1 MNAIQKLIRVTLD
14 DGPMVAVRRTT
25 EYMAWRTRLLMRTNF
40 NEKIRV
46 FIDRRF
52 DRKYGVDTS
61 GLLGVK
67 GLDVTAEQKDS
78 GIHYEP
84 TPVPALRAILES
96 LPVDHSKFT
105 FIDYGSGKGRVL
117 LLTSEYPYRR
127 IIGVEFAN
135 SLHMVALANI
145 AKWNS
150 RKQKC
155 SDIQS
160 VCVDARDF
168 QLPDDPL
175 VIFFFTPFL
184 SPVIDRVVE
193 NIQESYRT
201 NPRPMRIVYY
211 GTNEKFMGLLS
222 KLGFSRREIYSK
234 RPFSALKHYRGFLY
248 SSDQ

>member
-1 MNAIQKLIRVTLD
+1 MNVLQKLIRVTIDEGLM
-14 DGPMVAVRRTT
+14 GAARRIA
-25 EYMAWRTRLLMRTNF
+25 EYMAWRARLLARINL
-40 NEKIRV
+40 NEKFRV

-61 GLLGVK
+61 GLIGVK
-67 GLDVTAEQKDS
+67 GLDVTSEQKDS

-84 TPVPALRAILES
+84 TPVPALRAILDS

-117 LLTSEYPYRR
+117 LLASEYPYQR

-135 SLHMVALANI
+135 SLHTIARANI
-145 AKWNS
+145 ARWNS

-155 SDIQS
+155 ADIAS
-160 VCVDARDF
+160 VCMDARDF

-193 NIQESYRT
+193 NIQESFRIK
-201 NPRPMRIVYY
+201 PRPIRIVYY

-234 RPFSALKHYRGFLY
+234 RPFSALKHYKGHLF
-248 SSDQ
+248 SSSQ